1 MHSACI
7 QQAIEDAANAAN
19 YLAPIAKEEDE
30 DGDEG
35 DPGVPTP
42 TPTPAQTLTLVAGPD
57 DGGADG
63 GAGADAKQFQADEGA
78 TPEDGYEDMA
88 DVDDDE
94 IVS

>member
-19 YLAPIAKEEDE
+19 YLAPITKEEDE

-35 DPGVPTP
+35 DPGVG
-42 TPTPAQTLTLVAGPD
+42 TPTPAPTLTLVAGPD